1 TPARVPDSG
10 TDLRFCL
17 AVRYICKTYAE
28 DKAAL
33 AAQKSWKMGAC
44 MSSNGDETEQKK
56 RSQMIDKK
64 LEEDSR
70 RLRRECKILLLGSGE
85 SGKST
90 IVKQMKI
97 IHQNGY
103 TMDELALYRLT
114 IYKNLID
121 CAKALVGAMRQ
132 FNILPTSPA
141 NLEYSDYLMDYQIV
155 SDPQMPLSPKVGVAI
170 LSLWQDASI
179 ENLMERQS
187 EFYLMDSA
195 PYFFEEA
202 HRITSQ
208 DFIPTEADVL
218 RARTKTTG
226 IYETRFTMGS
236 LSIHMFDVG
245 GQRSERKK
253 WIHCF
258 ENVTSIIF
266 CVALSEYD
274 QVLLEESNQNRM
286 MESLV
291 LFDSVVNSRW
301 FMRTSIIL
309 FLNKVDLFRQKLGR
323 SPLSNYFPDYS
334 GGNDINRASK
344 YLLWR
349 FNQVNRAHLNLYPHL
364 TQATDT
370 SNIRLVFA
378 AVKETILQ
386 NALKDSGIL

>member
-1 TPARVPDSG
+1 MGGCVSSETNV
-10 TDLRFCL
+10 DL
-17 AVRYICKTYAE
+17 
-28 DKAAL
+28 
-33 AAQKSWKMGAC
+33 
-44 MSSNGDETEQKK
+44 EQKK
-56 RSQMIDKK
+56 KSQAIDRK

-103 TMDELALYRLT
+103 STEELALYRLT
-114 IYKNLID
+114 VYKNLLD
-121 CAKALVGAMRQ
+121 CAKALIQAYNHFDVE
-132 FNILPTSPA
+132 PTSQRVRDF
-141 NLEYSDYLMDYQIV
+141 LTYIMDYNI
-155 SDPQMPLSPKVGVAI
+155 DPDPNIPLDPKVGEAVTFI
-170 LSLWQDASI
+170 WNDPCTASVL
-179 ENLMERQS
+179 EHQS

-195 PYFFEEA
+195 PYFFEHA
-202 HRITSQ
+202 KRIAAS
-208 DFIPTEADVL
+208 DYIPNEADVL

-226 IYETRFTMGS
+226 IYETRFTMGQ

-334 GGNDINRASK
+334 GGNDVNRAAK

-370 SNIRLVFA
+370 TNIRLVFA

>member
-1 TPARVPDSG
+1 
-10 TDLRFCL
+10 
-17 AVRYICKTYAE
+17 
-28 DKAAL
+28 
-33 AAQKSWKMGAC
+33 MGAC
-44 MSSNGDETEQKK
+44 MSSSSEETEQKK
-56 RSQMIDKK
+56 RSQKIDKD
-64 LEEDSR
+64 LEEDSK

-97 IHQNGY
+97 IHLKGY
-103 TMDELALYRLT
+103 SDEELYNYRPT
-114 IYKNLID
+114 VFKNLIE
-121 CAKALVGAMRQ
+121 CAKAVVNAMRQ
-132 FNILPTSPA
+132 FDIEPEKEETKTLCDFL
-141 NLEYSDYLMDYQIV
+141 LEYSVDSGPQVLIDTRVGEAIQAIWNDPARKQLMD
-155 SDPQMPLSPKVGVAI
+155 
-170 LSLWQDASI
+170 
-179 ENLMERQS
+179 RQT

-195 PYFFEEA
+195 EYFFEQA
-202 HRITSQ
+202 QRIVRQ
-208 DFIPTEADVL
+208 DYLPNEMDVL

-226 IYETRFTMGS
+226 IYETRFQMGQ

-274 QVLLEESNQNRM
+274 QVLLEESSQNRM
-286 MESLV
+286 MESLL

-301 FMRTSIIL
+301 FVRTSIIL
-309 FLNKVDLFRQKLGR
+309 FLNKVDIFKQKLGR

-334 GGNDINRASK
+334 GGNDVNKAAK

-378 AVKETILQ
+378 AVKETILN

>member
-1 TPARVPDSG
+1 
-10 TDLRFCL
+10 
-17 AVRYICKTYAE
+17 
-28 DKAAL
+28 
-33 AAQKSWKMGAC
+33 MGSC
-44 MSSNGDETEQKK
+44 MSKNSEETEQKK
-56 RSQMIDKK
+56 RSQKIDKD
-64 LEEDSR
+64 LEEDSK

-97 IHQNGY
+97 IHLKGY
-103 TMDELALYRLT
+103 SDDELYNYRPT
-114 IYKNLID
+114 VFKNLIE
-121 CAKALVGAMRQ
+121 CAKAVINAMRQ
-132 FNILPTSPA
+132 FDIEPA
-141 NLEYSDYLMDYQIV
+141 NEEMKAYCDYILEYSVESGPQALMD
-155 SDPQMPLSPKVGVAI
+155 PKVGDAVQAI
-170 LSLWQDASI
+170 WADPARAQLL
-179 ENLMERQS
+179 ERQT

-195 PYFFEEA
+195 EYFFENA
-202 HRITSQ
+202 QRIVRPDYLPS
-208 DFIPTEADVL
+208 EMDVL

-226 IYETRFTMGS
+226 IYETRFQMGQ

-274 QVLLEESNQNRM
+274 QVLLEESSQNRM
-286 MESLV
+286 MESLL

-301 FMRTSIIL
+301 FVRTSIIL
-309 FLNKVDLFRQKLGR
+309 FLNKVDIFKQKLSR
-323 SPLSNYFPDYS
+323 SPLGNYFPDYS
-334 GGNDINRASK
+334 GGNDVQKAAK

-349 FNQVNRAHLNLYPHL
+349 FNQVNRAYLNLYPHL

-378 AVKETILQ
+378 AVKETILN

>member
-1 TPARVPDSG
+1 
-10 TDLRFCL
+10 
-17 AVRYICKTYAE
+17 
-28 DKAAL
+28 
-33 AAQKSWKMGAC
+33 
-44 MSSNGDETEQKK
+44 
-56 RSQMIDKK
+56 MIDRG
-64 LEEDSR
+64 LEEDAR

-103 TMDELALYRLT
+103 TVDELALYRLT
-114 IYKNLID
+114 IYKNLTD
-121 CAKALVGAMRQ
+121 CAKALIGAMRQ
-132 FNILPTSPA
+132 FDIEPQNPE
-141 NLEYSDYLMDYQIV
+141 NVEYSDFLLDYQV
-155 SDPQMPLSPKVGVAI
+155 DPDPHTPLGRKVGIAI
-170 LSLWQDASI
+170 TSLWKDPAMEQ
-179 ENLMERQS
+179 LLERQS

-202 HRITSQ
+202 IRIS
-208 DFIPTEADVL
+208 DPEYIPVEADVL

-334 GGNDINRASK
+334 GGDDIGRASK

-386 NALKDSGIL
+386 NALRDSGIL

>member
-1 TPARVPDSG
+1 MGMCFS
-10 TDLRFCL
+10 
-17 AVRYICKTYAE
+17 AE
-28 DKAAL
+28 
-33 AAQKSWKMGAC
+33 
-44 MSSNGDETEQKK
+44 NTGDVEQKK
-56 RSQMIDKK
+56 RSQMIDRK

-103 TMDELALYRLT
+103 TVEELALYRLT
-114 IYKNLID
+114 VYKNLLD
-121 CAKALVGAMRQ
+121 CAKALIEAYRL
-132 FNILPTSPA
+132 FS
-141 NLEYSDYLMDYQIV
+141 LEPSSQKVQDYINFLEEYHVDA
-155 SDPQMPLSPKVGVAI
+155 DPNTPLDSKVGDAI
-170 LSLWQDASI
+170 TYLWNDPCTSTV
-179 ENLMERQS
+179 LERQN

-202 HRITSQ
+202 KRITSP
-208 DFIPTEADVL
+208 DYTPNVSDVL

-226 IYETRFTMGS
+226 IYETRFTMGQ

-274 QVLLEESNQNRM
+274 QMLLEESNQNRM

-309 FLNKVDLFRQKLGR
+309 FLNKVDLFRQKLPR

-334 GGNDINRASK
+334 GGNDVNRAAK

-370 SNIRLVFA
+370 TNIRLVFA

>member
-1 TPARVPDSG
+1 
-10 TDLRFCL
+10 
-17 AVRYICKTYAE
+17 
-28 DKAAL
+28 
-33 AAQKSWKMGAC
+33 MGAC
-44 MSSNGDETEQKK
+44 MSSGSNEDGDQKK
-56 RSQMIDKK
+56 RSQMIDRT
-64 LEEDSR
+64 LEEDSKK
-70 RLRRECKILLLGSGE
+70 LRRECKILLLGSGE

-103 TMDELALYRLT
+103 TTDELALYRHT

-121 CAKALVGAMRQ
+121 CAKALIGAMRQ
-132 FNILPTSPA
+132 FEIDVEDSA
-141 NLEYSDYLMDYQIV
+141 NREYCDFIMEYVVDP
-155 SDPQMPLSPKVGVAI
+155 DPQQPLDTRVGEAIASIWQDKCIPKVFDH
-170 LSLWQDASI
+170 Q
-179 ENLMERQS
+179 N

-195 PYFFEEA
+195 PYFFEEVTRLA
-202 HRITSQ
+202 ASNY
-208 DFIPTEADVL
+208 IPTEADVL

-226 IYETRFTMGS
+226 IYETRFQMGQ

-274 QVLLEESNQNRM
+274 QVLLEESSQNRM

-309 FLNKVDLFRQKLGR
+309 FLNKVDLFRAKLAK
-323 SPLSNYFPDYS
+323 SPLGNYFPDYS
-334 GGNDINRASK
+334 GGNDVNRAAK

>member
-1 TPARVPDSG
+1 MGVCVSKSD
-10 TDLRFCL
+10 
-17 AVRYICKTYAE
+17 E
-28 DKAAL
+28 DGE
-33 AAQKSWKMGAC
+33 M
-44 MSSNGDETEQKK
+44 KK

-70 RLRRECKILLLGSGE
+70 RLKRECKILLLGSGE

-103 TMDELALYRLT
+103 TVDELAMYRLT
-114 IYKNLID
+114 IYKNVID
-121 CAKALVGAMRQ
+121 CAKALIAAMRQ
-132 FNILPTSPA
+132 FDIPPEAAGT
-141 NLEYSDYLMDYQIV
+141 EEHCDYLMEYGV
-155 SDPQMPLSPKVGVAI
+155 DPDPHSALDIRVGQAITALWNDNAIPKI
-170 LSLWQDASI
+170 LDHS
-179 ENLMERQS
+179 S

-195 PYFFEEA
+195 PYFFEEVN
-202 HRITSQ
+202 RIAAP
-208 DFIPTEADVL
+208 DYIPIEADVL

-226 IYETRFTMGS
+226 IYETRFVMGQ

-274 QVLLEESNQNRM
+274 QVLLEESSQNRM

-309 FLNKVDLFRQKLGR
+309 FLNKVDLFKAKLTK
-323 SPLSNYFPDYS
+323 SPLGNYFPDYS
-334 GGNDINRASK
+334 GGNDVNRAAK

-349 FNQVNRAHLNLYPHL
+349 FNQVNRAHLNLYP
-364 TQATDT
+364 Q
-370 SNIRLVFA
+370 
-378 AVKETILQ
+378 
-386 NALKDSGIL
+386 

>member
-1 TPARVPDSG
+1 
-10 TDLRFCL
+10 
-17 AVRYICKTYAE
+17 
-28 DKAAL
+28 
-33 AAQKSWKMGAC
+33 MGSC
-44 MSSNGDETEQKK
+44 MSTNQEDVEQKK
-56 RSQMIDKK
+56 RSQMIDRK
-64 LEEDSR
+64 LEEDSKK
-70 RLRRECKILLLGSGE
+70 LRRECKILLLGSGE

-103 TMDELALYRLT
+103 TVDELALYRLT

-121 CAKALVGAMRQ
+121 CSKALINAMRQ
-132 FNILPTSPA
+132 FNIEA
-141 NLEYSDYLMDYQIV
+141 EEQINREYSDYLMEYQV
-155 SDPQMPLSPKVGVAI
+155 DPDPHTPLDTKVGTAI
-170 LSLWQDASI
+170 TSLWKDQSI
-179 ENLMERQS
+179 ETLMLRQS

-202 HRITSQ
+202 NRIAAPEY
-208 DFIPTEADVL
+208 IPTEADVL

-309 FLNKVDLFRQKLGR
+309 FLNKVDLFKQKLGR
-323 SPLSNYFPDYS
+323 SPLGNYFPDYS
-334 GGNDINRASK
+334 GGNDLNRAAK